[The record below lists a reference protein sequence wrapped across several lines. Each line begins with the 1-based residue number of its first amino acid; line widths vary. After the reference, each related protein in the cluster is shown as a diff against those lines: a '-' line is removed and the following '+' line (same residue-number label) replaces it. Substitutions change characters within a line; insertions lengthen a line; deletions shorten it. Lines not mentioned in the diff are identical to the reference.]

1 MGDQDSPPSKQ
12 VPPGPAPETGA
23 HRGPLRIHVV
33 AELTGVP
40 EPTLRA
46 WERRY
51 GIPMPERTAAGYRLY
66 GPHDLEQVCEMR
78 RLCDGGM
85 AASEAAKLL
94 LSGFRGD
101 GAEAQAR
108 LDPYAVFAEALMDAV
123 TRFDDAGLD
132 RQLRRLLLLG
142 STTTLLDR
150 VLVPVLRE
158 IGQRWHRGEISVAQ
172 EHLASHR
179 LGTLLR
185 NLLQLSPGAESDSRA
200 LLACFADDEHEL
212 GLLGTAMRFSGW
224 GLRPVFLGART
235 PPGAVRTAIEAI
247 SPVLVALSV
256 TITPE
261 RARARELVDDY
272 ASACAAVP
280 WIVGGT
286 GAGAIADMIR
296 ARGGEVEPED
306 PSALRGVLRTML
318 ERGSAQPAPATRPRR
333 KKP

>member
-1 MGDQDSPPSKQ
+1 MGDPGSPPPKQ
-12 VPPGPAPETGA
+12 VPQGLAPDSGA

-51 GIPMPERTAAGYRLY
+51 GIPTPERTAAGYRLY
-66 GPHDLEQVCEMR
+66 GPHDLEQVREMR
-78 RLCDGGM
+78 RLCDAGM
-85 AASEAAKLL
+85 AASEAARLL
-94 LSGFRGD
+94 LSGGD

-172 EHLASHR
+172 EHLASQR

-185 NLLQLSPGAESDSRA
+185 DLLQLSPGSESHSRA

-235 PPGAVRTAIEAI
+235 PPGAVRSAIEAI
-247 SPVLVALSV
+247 SPALVALSV

-280 WIVGGT
+280 WIVGGV

-296 ARGGEVEPED
+296 TRGGEVEPED

-318 ERGSAQPAPATRPRR
+318 ERGAAKPPPATKPRR